1 MRLIC
6 GELNKRR
13 QKHPENRGG
22 SGYESGEGLQIT
34 MHRAS
39 SSASSEGEDEP
50 GKSLSGL
57 PGSLLPELPQVA
69 SLSRARTCRG

>member
-1 MRLIC
+1 MD
-6 GELNKRR
+6 
-13 QKHPENRGG
+13 
-22 SGYESGEGLQIT
+22 T
-34 MHRAS
+34 MPAS
-39 SSASSEGEDEP
+39 FSSASSEREDEP